1 MTEWWPLWKTRSDM
15 KRSRRKRRKPVSL
28 PIASMGDIA
37 FLLIIFFL
45 VCSEVS
51 KDNSK
56 INVLLPLS
64 EHVKKTTV
72 NVVARVAIDASGELY
87 FDGARVD
94 NAKDVE
100 WGVRAL
106 LTNTV
111 SDEQRHVQF
120 KCDKTQPREV
130 FEPVLQAIA
139 SAGGIIEA
147 VGEIDKDQ

>member
-1 MTEWWPLWKTRSDM
+1 M
-15 KRSRRKRRKPVSL
+15 KRRKKKRRTIPIPV
-28 PIASMGDIA
+28 ASMGDIA

-45 VCSEVS
+45 VCSEAS

-56 INVLLPLS
+56 LKIEPPVS
-64 EHVKKTTV
+64 EHVKKTKAA
-72 NVVARVAIDASGELY
+72 VVARVDIDQNGQVY
-87 FDGARVD
+87 FDGA
-94 NAKDVE
+94 AVE
-100 WGVRAL
+100 DARAVEGGLRLL

-120 KCDKTQPREV
+120 RCDKSQPREI

-147 VGEIDKDQ
+147 VGENQP

>member
-1 MTEWWPLWKTRSDM
+1 M
-15 KRSRRKRRKPVSL
+15 KRRKKKRRKIPIPV
-28 PIASMGDIA
+28 ASMGDIA

-45 VCSEVS
+45 VCSEAS

-56 INVLLPLS
+56 LKIEPPIS
-64 EHVKKTTV
+64 EHVQKTKAV
-72 NVVARVAIDASGELY
+72 VVARVDIDDKGQVY
-87 FDGARVD
+87 FDGAPVD
-94 NAKDVE
+94 GAQAVE
-100 WGVRAL
+100 GGLRFL

-120 KCDKTQPREV
+120 RCDKSQPREI

-147 VGEIDKDQ
+147 VGENQQ

>member
-1 MTEWWPLWKTRSDM
+1 M
-15 KRSRRKRRKPVSL
+15 KRSRRKRRKPVTL

-45 VCSEVS
+45 VCSESV

-56 INVLLPLS
+56 VPVALPFS
-64 EHVKKTTV
+64 EHVEKTKAT
-72 NVVARVAIDASGELY
+72 VVARVTIDDTGAIH

-94 NAKDVE
+94 SAKDVE

-111 SDEQRHVQF
+111 SDDQRHVQF
-120 KCDKTQPREV
+120 KCDKSQPRET
-130 FEPVLQAIA
+130 FQPVLQAIA
-139 SAGGIIEA
+139 EAGGIIEA
-147 VGEIDKDQ
+147 VGENEPQ